1 MVRCDFFG
9 GYMEN
14 LVVGQKLWWV
24 ASNNQKTQYEVEV
37 VKVGRKWATLDIDHK
52 IDLEDWV
59 ADGGLYAPPG
69 KCYASKEEY
78 ESECTLLNSWK
89 ELRQM
94 VNSQHKPPKGINL
107 EKIEQIKTI
116 LSLK

>member
-1 MVRCDFFG
+1 
-9 GYMEN
+9 MEN

-69 KCYASKEEY
+69 KCYASKEDY
-78 ESECTLLNSWK
+78 ELECTLLDSWK

-94 VNSQHKPPKGINL
+94 VASHHTLPKGINL
-107 EKIEQIKTI
+107 EKIVLICSI